1 MQEVRGS
8 CSGFHVARL
17 MVGMCCVIRLLGL
30 DLTGLSAFFLG
41 GPVMRLCS
49 WRGGFPESW
58 VPGDGVVGAS
68 CPALSCPAILWR
80 NVSLACLWQ
89 SVRCWGWGWGPVRD
103 GAPGCQVRLEC
114 PLTHTLIQEQY
125 AWVSLPRRAAFPLPS
140 RLPSSEPS
148 EW

>member
-1 MQEVRGS
+1 MLGRVGLQEVRGS

-68 CPALSCPAILWR
+68 CPALSCGET
-80 NVSLACLWQ
+80 CLLL
-89 SVRCWGWGWGPVRD
+89 VFGNRC
-103 GAPGCQVRLEC
+103 GAGAGAGGQ
-114 PLTHTLIQEQY
+114 
-125 AWVSLPRRAAFPLPS
+125 
-140 RLPSSEPS
+140 
-148 EW
+148 